1 MIFIIVIAAAA
12 ALLGGT
18 VAANWDKII
27 KALKG
32 KKLAVLGERKVG
44 KTSLLKFLTEGSIPE
59 KYEAT
64 IEGGEK
70 LCGRR
75 FQLRDLELVIKDTRD
90 VSGRRGYSWERI
102 TKDADVV
109 LYLLR
114 ADRLMEGH
122 KPTEDRVRGDIE
134 QIKRWLD
141 DKPKEFPLFLIGTHC
156 DLTDPDLTTLP
167 ADKTGVYED
176 KMREKLQDIFLRGG
190 GERNV
195 RLVLGSLKSAATTE
209 KLVFHLFKQIEEE
222 REG

>member
-1 MIFIIVIAAAA
+1 MIIIIVIAAV
-12 ALLGGT
+12 LLGGT

-32 KKLAVLGERKVG
+32 KKLAVLGEREVG

-59 KYEAT
+59 TYEAT

-75 FQLRDLELVIKDTRD
+75 FQLRDLKLVIKDTRD
-90 VSGRRGYSWERI
+90 VSGRRGYGWERI

-114 ADRLMEGH
+114 ADRFMEGH
-122 KPTEDRVRGDIE
+122 KPTEARVRGDIE
-134 QIKRWLD
+134 QIKRWLQD
-141 DKPKEFPLFLIGTHC
+141 NPKEFPLFLIGTHC

-176 KMREKLQDIFLRGG
+176 KMREILQEIFLRGG
-190 GERNV
+190 GERKV

-209 KLVFHLFKQIEEE
+209 KLVFLLFKQIEEKL
-222 REG
+222 EG

>member
-12 ALLGGT
+12 LLGA

-32 KKLAVLGERKVG
+32 KKLAVLGEREVG
-44 KTSLLKFLTEGSIPE
+44 KTTLLKFLAEGSIPE

-70 LCGRR
+70 VCGRR
-75 FQLRDLELVIKDTRD
+75 FRLRDLELVIKDTRD
-90 VSGRRGYSWERI
+90 VPGRRGYGWERI

-122 KPTEDRVRGDIE
+122 KPTQDRVRGDID
-134 QIKRWLD
+134 QIKRWLGENP
-141 DKPKEFPLFLIGTHC
+141 KKEFPLFLIGTHC

-167 ADKTGVYED
+167 ADKIGVYED
-176 KMREKLQDIFLRGG
+176 EMHEILEEVFLRGG
-190 GERNV
+190 GEGKV
-195 RLVLGSLKSAATTE
+195 RIMLGSLKSAATTE
-209 KLVFHLFKQIEEE
+209 KLVFRLLKQIEEE
-222 REG
+222 LEG